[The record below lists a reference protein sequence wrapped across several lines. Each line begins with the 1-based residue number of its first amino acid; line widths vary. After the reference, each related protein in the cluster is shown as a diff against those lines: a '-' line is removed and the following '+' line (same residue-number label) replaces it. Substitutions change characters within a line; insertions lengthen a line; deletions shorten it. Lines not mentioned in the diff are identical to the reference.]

1 MELYSLIL
9 GEINRFVA
17 PIMVIGLVGTG
28 IFLTLRLKFIQFRRF
43 GHGVAVA
50 SGRYDDPEEP
60 GDVSH
65 FQALTTALS
74 ATVGIGNIAGVAMAI
89 HIGGPGAVFWMW
101 VTAILGMA
109 TKFSEVT
116 LAQKYRD
123 VETSDTAAWQGSVS
137 GGPMYYIERGLGKKW
152 KPLAI
157 FFAFMLMVTSFM
169 TGNAVQANTVATQV
183 SENFGVDTWITG
195 LVTATLVGF
204 VIIGG
209 IRRIGA
215 VTGVLAPLMAAIY
228 VLGGLLVLVIN
239 YDMVLPSFGLIFTE
253 AFRPTAGVAGTG
265 AGLFLMTMVYGVQ
278 RGLFSN
284 EAGQGS
290 APIAHA
296 AAKTDE
302 PVSEGA
308 VAILEPFIDTIIVC
322 TMTALVIVTTGVWE
336 ARVPTQIELSNANIS
351 YVVGDDEQGYTR
363 ITSPSQVEIEEGSI
377 AGGADVARFALFSVP
392 VPQLYLDVDQTE
404 PFTGTIY
411 PTRNVAEDESGRL
424 VTVLYG
430 DAVRNSSPL
439 TSLGFER
446 GLEPIGLGNLGRMIV
461 FISVLL
467 FGISTAISWSY
478 YGDRCANYL
487 WGAKAIL
494 PYKMVFVIMHFIGA
508 TLAVTTIWDLGDVA
522 LSLVTLPNVLA
533 LVLLSGT
540 LAKVTHNY
548 FERRPWEENE
558 IKARAVKA
566 QTKQM
571 KSGGQ

>member
-50 SGRYDDPEEP
+50 SGRYDDPDEP

-404 PFTGTIY
+404 PFTETI
-411 PTRNVAEDESGRL
+411 
-424 VTVLYG
+424 
-430 DAVRNSSPL
+430 
-439 TSLGFER
+439 
-446 GLEPIGLGNLGRMIV
+446 
-461 FISVLL
+461 
-467 FGISTAISWSY
+467 
-478 YGDRCANYL
+478 
-487 WGAKAIL
+487 
-494 PYKMVFVIMHFIGA
+494 
-508 TLAVTTIWDLGDVA
+508 
-522 LSLVTLPNVLA
+522 
-533 LVLLSGT
+533 
-540 LAKVTHNY
+540 
-548 FERRPWEENE
+548 
-558 IKARAVKA
+558 
-566 QTKQM
+566 
-571 KSGGQ
+571 

>member
-50 SGRYDDPEEP
+50 SGRYDDPDEP

-183 SENFGVDTWITG
+183 SVNFGVDTWITG

>member
-50 SGRYDDPEEP
+50 SGRYDDPDEP

-183 SENFGVDTWITG
+183 SVNFGVDTWITG

-215 VTGVLAPLMAAIY
+215 VTGVLVPLMAAIY

>member
-50 SGRYDDPEEP
+50 SGRYDDPDEP